1 MKSVG
6 QALGGSIKFR
16 RDNRAMINEKTEG
29 VLKFLTS
36 GSLEGS
42 GDGPL
47 GWETYR
53 VFPAAYQP
61 LEPPPCRNVTF
72 TVGTVYL

>member
-6 QALGGSIKFR
+6 QVLGGSIKFR

-29 VLKFLTS
+29 VLEFLTS

-47 GWETYR
+47 RKMGVGNLQGFHSR
-53 VFPAAYQP
+53 VPAA
-61 LEPPPCRNVTF
+61 
-72 TVGTVYL
+72 